1 MANRKYIYFCEVEKF
16 GYMCQ
21 VIALT
26 KEEVKEAITT
36 EYIKAFTANNGT
48 SPKRVKTDYNNRTY
62 YDVFMDELNIERR
75 ELGKVVWN

>member
-16 GYMCQ
+16 GYMLQ

-26 KEEVKEAITT
+26 KEAITK

-48 SPKRVKTDYNNRTY
+48 SPKRVKTDYSNRTY